1 MENKKTITSEKN
13 EIIKSI
19 IKLKKGRN
27 RKKTAEF
34 LIDGKREIEIAI
46 ESNIKVKYVFLCLD
60 LIKKDFKYT
69 KELEKYNPI
78 YTNISVFKKISY
90 KENPDGFLIIA
101 EKQEKKLKNT
111 KINKN
116 ENIVVLESI
125 EKPGNLGAII
135 RTSYAAGVKNIILT
149 NNKIDIY
156 NPNIIRASEGMIFK
170 INLIEESNEKTLL
183 YLKDKNFK
191 IYCAATSGSKIYTK
205 SSYKGL
211 SALVFGSEANGLSE
225 FWLKNSDQNI
235 KIPMLKGIDSLNI
248 SVSVAVILFE
258 VLRQKS

>member
-13 EIIKSI
+13 ETIKNI
-19 IKLKKGRN
+19 IKLKKSRN

-46 ESNIKVKYVFLCLD
+46 ESNIKIRSAFLCLD
-60 LIKKDFKYT
+60 LIKKDLKLI
-69 KELEKYNPI
+69 KKLEKYNPI
-78 YTNISVFKKISY
+78 YLTASIFKKISY
-90 KENPDGFLIIA
+90 KENPDGFLVVAERKEKLLENLINNEDETII
-101 EKQEKKLKNT
+101 
-111 KINKN
+111 
-116 ENIVVLESI
+116 VLESI

-135 RTSYAAGVKNIILT
+135 RTAYATGVKNIILT
-149 NNKIDIY
+149 NNQTDIY

-170 INLIEESNEKTLL
+170 INLIEGSNKNVLS
-183 YLKDKNFK
+183 YLKTNNFK

-205 SSYKGL
+205 TMYKNR
-211 SALVFGSEANGLSE
+211 SALVFGSEANGLSD

-235 KIPMLKGIDSLNI
+235 KIPMLKGIDSLNV
-248 SVSVAVILFE
+248 SVSVAIILFE